1 MSDQVLASLCL
12 LAHTVALAAVV
23 RPAVGILYN
32 TVTLLHSLAVSI
44 LTV

>member
-12 LAHTVALAAVV
+12 LDHTVVV